1 MGSFWWGSVLLGITR
16 SFWWGFDCLVP
27 LIAIL
32 VETQRFV
39 LLIAV
44 LPGTSPTV
52 LMGTAQT
59 RIHLKAVLLGNAFN
73 CSDGNNWFLCHSAG
87 SVLMGILRFRW
98 RSDGAFRERLRI
110 QCILPSISRFC
121 LRQAVYR
128 LLHYKQNLHVNSLAV
143 KGIRHILDL
152 PVTHPLPPFSPPTIY
167 RHACKRSTR
176 YRRLR
181 SGCWRI
187 VRVLFCDQDA
197 TTGLM

>member
-1 MGSFWWGSVLLGITR
+1 MGFNLVVLMGLCVLMGSFWWGSVLLGITR

-98 RSDGAFRERLRI
+98 RSDGAFREHLRV
-110 QCILPSISRFC
+110 QCILPSISRFY
-121 LRQAVYR
+121 LRRTLYR
-128 LLHYKQNLHVNSLAV
+128 VMRSEQNLH
-143 KGIRHILDL
+143 GIWI
-152 PVTHPLPPFSPPTIY
+152 
-167 RHACKRSTR
+167 
-176 YRRLR
+176 
-181 SGCWRI
+181 
-187 VRVLFCDQDA
+187 A
-197 TTGLM
+197 TECIGNNRWHVSVFLL